1 VFLNFFSIFLISAIE
16 GITEFFPV
24 SSTAHIIIVSY
35 FLNVPLGMDFVVG
48 IQLGA
53 IFAVF
58 LLYGRYIKMIYNEII
73 SFKLKLTVI
82 FGIITVPTLILGF
95 VLHKIGYVSFSKNV
109 LYIMVVNLIGE
120 VGDILEIS
128 RKSALKIGLIQS
140 LSLVPGVS
148 RSASVVFGG
157 IFSNLKKSVAIELS
171 FLSGVPIIFCA
182 TVLEVY
188 SGYKNDTNVQS
199 WWVLC
204 VSMLISFVLRCLV

>member
-1 VFLNFFSIFLISAIE
+1 
-16 GITEFFPV
+16 
-24 SSTAHIIIVSY
+24 
-35 FLNVPLGMDFVVG
+35 
-48 IQLGA
+48 
-53 IFAVF
+53 
-58 LLYGRYIKMIYNEII
+58 MIYNEII

-109 LYIMVVNLIGE
+109 LYIMVVNLIVGGVLMLIFRNKEGE

-204 VSMLISFVLRCLV
+204 VSMLISFVFALLGIKMMKFLAKYGKDFEIFGVYRIIIGVVLLFII